1 MDHDKDKSGSIK
13 TQYKDEANI
22 REIKIQVYAKR
33 QTRICTTSPS
43 FPLICRVLFI
53 TSTQK

>member
-1 MDHDKDKSGSIK
+1 MDQDKDKSGSIK
-13 TQYKDEANI
+13 TQYKNEANI

-33 QTRICTTSPS
+33 QTWICTTSPS
-43 FPLICRVLFI
+43 FPRICRLLFT

>member
-1 MDHDKDKSGSIK
+1 MDRDKDKSGSIK
-13 TQYKDEANI
+13 TQYKNDANI

-33 QTRICTTSPS
+33 QTWICTTSPS
-43 FPLICRVLFI
+43 FSRIRLLFT

>member
-1 MDHDKDKSGSIK
+1 MDRDKDKSGSIK
-13 TQYKDEANI
+13 TQYKNEANI

-33 QTRICTTSPS
+33 QTTSPS
-43 FPLICRVLFI
+43 FPRICRLLFT